1 LEAAVHY
8 KPVLFGPVYDKYIE
22 ATGLVDAGGA
32 ISIEDALDFEAVA
45 YKLFNNEADRIKIGQ
60 YAGEYVLAQK
70 GASTK
75 IIHYIEEN
83 RLLTS

>member
-1 LEAAVHY
+1 VHY

-32 ISIEDALDFEAVA
+32 ISIEDAIDFEAVA
-45 YKLFNNEADRIKIGQ
+45 NNIFSNEADRIKMGQ
-60 YAGEYVLAQK
+60 YAGAFVQAHK
-70 GASTK
+70 GASAK
-75 IIHYIEEN
+75 IIHYIQEK